1 MSAILEQIKQ
11 ANDIKNIDPSQYG
24 ALAEELREFIIHSVS
39 ETGIW
44 LRIWALLN

>member
-24 ALAEELREFIIHSVS
+24 ALAEELRAVS
-39 ETGIW
+39 YTHLTLPTKLEV
-44 LRIWALLN
+44 